1 MLNLMPIRGAHRHK
15 GVERDTEQEREK
27 RVRER
32 KREWVEA
39 INIIR
44 KLNHSDVSKSVISF
58 DTLYLVSSQ
67 REKKKKERKI
77 EWNEWGRELLRW
89 LLS

>member
-15 GVERDTEQEREK
+15 GVERDTEQEGEQ
-27 RVRER
+27 
-32 KREWVEA
+32 REWVEA

-67 REKKKKERKI
+67 RQKKERKK
-77 EWNEWGRELLRW
+77 ERMNEMSGGENCFDGFYRNLT
-89 LLS
+89 